1 MKHQR
6 HFGSASDAALT
17 EVARIKALIGDLN
30 RVVQILEC
38 DIATEEERARVS
50 HLFGPTYPIIART
63 QAARRDNLK
72 ETIAALERRL
82 ADRPDEVE
90 LVRLMAAPNNT

>member
-6 HFGSASDAALT
+6 HFENASDAALT
-17 EVARIKALIGDLN
+17 EVARIMALIGDLN

-38 DIATEEERARVS
+38 DIATEEESGRVS
-50 HLFGPTYPIIART
+50 HRFGPTYPIART
-63 QAARRDNLK
+63 QTARRDNLK

-90 LVRLMAAPNNT
+90 LVRLMAVPNNT

>member
-6 HFGSASDAALT
+6 HFDPNDASR
-17 EVARIKALIGDLN
+17 EMARISALISDLD
-30 RVVQILEC
+30 RVVRILDS
-38 DIATEEERARVS
+38 DIETEEERARVS
-50 HLFGPTYPIIART
+50 NRFSSAYPIIART